1 MKVKTFS
8 VTLLLQIDE
17 ANNILGAYED
27 AHTEDISDLVRNT
40 FYDIDDVTVQN
51 ILIKER
57 HV

>member
-17 ANNILGAYED
+17 DNNILGAYED

-57 HV
+57 YA

>member
-8 VTLLLQIDE
+8 VTFILKIDE
-17 ANNILGAYED
+17 DNNILGSYDD

-40 FYDIDDVTVQN
+40 FYDIDDVTIHN

-57 HV
+57 YT

>member
-17 ANNILGAYED
+17 DNNILGAYED

-57 HV
+57 YV

>member
-17 ANNILGAYED
+17 DNNILGAYED

>member
-17 ANNILGAYED
+17 DNNILGAYED

-40 FYDIDDVTVQN
+40 FYDIDDVKVDTIRV
-51 ILIKER
+51 KER
-57 HV
+57 TI

>member
-57 HV
+57 YA

>member
-8 VTLLLQIDE
+8 VTLVLQIDE
-17 ANNILGAYED
+17 DNNILGAYED

-57 HV
+57 YA